1 MLNYDHLVG
10 GPMFLMWL
18 QLREAT
24 LLGICCERP
33 REAPYPP
40 GTDRTTTATR
50 WGERMEVLGAKEG
63 QKVPVLNFVQI
74 QTAARWLH

>member
-1 MLNYDHLVG
+1 
-10 GPMFLMWL
+10 MFLMWL

-33 REAPYPP
+33 REAPSPP
-40 GTDRTTTATR
+40 GADRIMTATR